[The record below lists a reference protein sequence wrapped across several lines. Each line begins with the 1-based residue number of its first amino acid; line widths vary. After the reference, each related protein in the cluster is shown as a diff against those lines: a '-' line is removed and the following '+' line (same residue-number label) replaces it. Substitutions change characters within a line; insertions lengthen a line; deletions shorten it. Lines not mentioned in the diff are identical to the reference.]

1 MREKQVGQIQRRL
14 KKLIRGFR
22 LNDQLFFTVYITVC
36 NCEVQ
41 FLIFLC
47 NDSFRILGIQTD
59 LSVYQLATVA
69 SVATIS
75 IALRWR
81 SSKLIHR
88 AEE

>member
-1 MREKQVGQIQRRL
+1 MREKQVGQIQRSL

-22 LNDQLFFTVYITVC
+22 LNVINYFYCVYYSVYC

-41 FLIFLC
+41 FLISVC

-69 SVATIS
+69 LV
-75 IALRWR
+75 
-81 SSKLIHR
+81 
-88 AEE
+88 